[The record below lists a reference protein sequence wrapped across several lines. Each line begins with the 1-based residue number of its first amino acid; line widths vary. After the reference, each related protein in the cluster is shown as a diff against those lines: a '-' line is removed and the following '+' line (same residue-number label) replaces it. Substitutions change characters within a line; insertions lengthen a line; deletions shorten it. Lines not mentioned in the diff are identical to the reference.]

1 MKESLDFYRILLLLS
16 NIQNKRK
23 RWLTMIGVICGEKG
37 SGKTKKMLEL
47 ANNAMLTSKGEIVF
61 LDVKDKTAF
70 DLHRN
75 IRFVN
80 VKEFFVNSREKF
92 YGFINGLI
100 AGNYDI
106 DEIYVDNLLNIIK
119 TDIYD
124 LEFFLNDLKEISEKY
139 QVNFI
144 FSANCEKNEI
154 PTHIENY
161 VIALT

>member
-1 MKESLDFYRILLLLS
+1 
-16 NIQNKRK
+16 
-23 RWLTMIGVICGEKG
+23 MISVICGEKG

-47 ANNAMLTSKGEIVF
+47 ANSAMLTAKGEIVF
-61 LDVKDKTAF
+61 LDVREKTVF

-80 VKEFFVNSREKF
+80 VKEFSVNSRERL

-106 DEIYVDNLLNIIK
+106 DEIYVDNLLSIVR
-119 TDIYD
+119 TDINN
-124 LEFFLNDLKEISEKY
+124 LETFLNDLKEIGEKY
-139 QVNFI
+139 QVHFI
-144 FSANCEKNEI
+144 FSANCEKNEM
-154 PTHIENY
+154 PDFIENH